1 MTNKVERKLI
11 TVAEAAK
18 LLQKNPQNVR
28 KNIRAGEFPGGFTVG
43 KRCYINWLLF
53 CQITGFT
60 EDQIIEENNDEDLQ
74 R

>member
-1 MTNKVERKLI
+1 MTNKAERKLI

-43 KRCYINWLLF
+43 KRCYINWLSF
-53 CQITGFT
+53 SQITGFT
-60 EDQIIEENNDEDLQ
+60 EEQIEENNDEDI
-74 R
+74 

>member
-53 CQITGFT
+53 SQITGFT
-60 EDQIIEENNDEDLQ
+60 EAQIEENNDEKEY
-74 R
+74 